1 MLDWRQRVVAGRC
14 CQAVSTQEEGLLII
28 RVLHEG
34 QYDVEGQALQQVD
47 KLDKEVFEAVAE
59 GDRGRYEQLFAQVI
73 DLVRREGK
81 PLAVDDLRGSQ
92 LVLPAPDST
101 FEEVRALFEQQGI
114 VAP

>member
-1 MLDWRQRVVAGRC
+1 V
-14 CQAVSTQEEGLLII
+14 II

-34 QYDVEGQALQQVD
+34 QYEVEGQALQA
-47 KLDKEVFEAVAE
+47 LDDLDEQIFEAVAD
-59 GDRGRYEQLFAQVI
+59 GDRARYEQLFTQV
-73 DLVRREGK
+73 LATVRKDGK

-101 FEEVRALFEQQGI
+101 FEEVRSLFEQQGI